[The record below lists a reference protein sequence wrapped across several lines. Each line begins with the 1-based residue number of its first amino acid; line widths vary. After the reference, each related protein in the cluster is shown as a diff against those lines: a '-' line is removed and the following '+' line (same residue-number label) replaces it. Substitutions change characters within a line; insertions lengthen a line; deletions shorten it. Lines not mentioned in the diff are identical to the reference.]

1 MDCKEVRETIFLF
14 TDGEMGEDLVVSFR
28 AHMALC
34 PDCARQIDYT
44 RKLLLLVRERCCRQS
59 APERLRHRI
68 HENLLGIDGP
78 TSRPERWE

>member
-1 MDCKEVRETIFLF
+1 MDCKQVRETIFLF

-44 RKLLLLVRERCCRQS
+44 RKLLLLVRERCSRQS
-59 APERLRHRI
+59 APPRLRLRI
-68 HENLLGIDGP
+68 HEELQHPDQP
-78 TSRPERWE
+78 RRPETWE